1 MSAVTALRG
10 LCAALALFAAVG
22 TVGTGAYADEQPV
35 TLSDA
40 PGHDAVENNCAAC
53 HSLDYVRTNAK
64 FLDRKTWQAEF
75 DKMTK
80 VFGAD
85 ITPEDAAA
93 IVDYLTKNYGTG
105 G

>member
-1 MSAVTALRG
+1 
-10 LCAALALFAAVG
+10 
-22 TVGTGAYADEQPV
+22 
-35 TLSDA
+35 
-40 PGHDAVENNCAAC
+40 
-53 HSLDYVRTNAK
+53 
-64 FLDRKTWQAEF
+64 
-75 DKMTK
+75 MTK

>member
-1 MSAVTALRG
+1 MRLI
-10 LCAALALFAAVG
+10 CAAIALFALAG
-22 TVGTGAYADEQPV
+22 ASAYADEQPV
-35 TLSDA
+35 ALTDA

-64 FLDRKTWQAEF
+64 FLDRKTWQAEI

-85 ITPEDAAA
+85 IAPQDAAA
-93 IVDYLTKNYGTG
+93 IVDYLTRNYGTG

>member
-1 MSAVTALRG
+1 MRLF
-10 LCAALALFAAVG
+10 CAAFALATLVAAR
-22 TVGTGAYADEQPV
+22 ADADEQPIA
-35 TLSDA
+35 LLDA

-64 FLDRKTWQAEF
+64 FLDRKAWQAEF

-85 ITPEDAAA
+85 ITAQDGLA